1 MDYIQQLVNS
11 DKNRKLRNFMLYDFY
26 QNDTEAIKAYQLQY
40 MLGSTIDNVQ
50 EWIYVNNKPE
60 LLAEYSGGIG
70 LFSKETASIMPKYHR
85 DVTNKALSNI
95 CTVYHTGIDRYLTNP
110 DGSINEEQTKL
121 LNDIYKK
128 ASVNLLQREWYRQA
142 KLFNIVEVKAVWRKK
157 TERLEFD
164 IWTPNFFTVIENNES
179 YLYKDG
185 IVFDLTATI
194 NGEEKDVKEVWTD
207 TEHYLLE
214 FKETRKINRNE
225 VDIFEEVEGSRMSN
239 PYKTIPSQE
248 LRFKIGQDYYG
259 IGMFDLVED
268 NIWHDIRSNNHF
280 FVEMFQG
287 LGFMYGV
294 NVGKSGSIPIQP
306 FSIFTVEEAPANKG
320 TAKIES
326 VSPNAPLSDLRESE
340 KSNVEQILMM
350 KGLSSQAATTSN
362 QNAPGISKALDQD
375 ELEMQ
380 KQEDQL
386 ILMDFEEKFYQKV
399 RTVYNYHSDIK
410 LDEKLTFV
418 CQFNKK
424 ETALSVNDMIN
435 KWKFEIND
443 IGVKTPVDYL
453 TDENPDMTI
462 KEAEAIV
469 AEIRAKRIADGDIV
483 LQGDGQGNP
492 RVNQTFGQ

>member
-1 MDYIQQLVNS
+1 
-11 DKNRKLRNFMLYDFY
+11 
-26 QNDTEAIKAYQLQY
+26 

-50 EWIYVNNKPE
+50 EWVYVNNRPE
-60 LLAEYSGGIG
+60 LIADLGGGIG
-70 LFSKETASIMPKYHR
+70 LFSKETVEIMPKKHK
-85 DVTNKALSNI
+85 DVTNKVLSNI
-95 CTVYHTGIDRYLTNP
+95 CTSYHTGIDRYLTNA
-110 DGSINEEQTKL
+110 DGTINEEQTKL
-121 LNDIYKK
+121 LNDIYNS

-164 IWTPNFFTVIENNES
+164 IWTPNFFTVLENAES

-194 NGEEKDVKEVWTD
+194 NDEEKDVKEVWTD
-207 TEHYLLE
+207 TEHYMLE
-214 FKETRKINRNE
+214 FKTTKKVAGNE
-225 VDIFEEVEGSRMSN
+225 VDIFEEVDGSRIGN
-239 PYKTIPSQE
+239 PYGTIPSQE

-268 NIWHDIRSNNHF
+268 NIWHDIEVNNNVLLRIF
-280 FVEMFQG
+280 KG
-287 LGFMYGV
+287 TGFMYGV
-294 NVGKSGSIPIQP
+294 NVGKASQIPMQP
-306 FSIFTVEEAPANKG
+306 YSIFTVEESPANKG
-320 TAKIES
+320 TARFETLAM
-326 VSPNAPLSDLRESE
+326 NAPLNELNESE

-350 KGLSSQAATTSN
+350 KGLSSQAGTTSN
-362 QNAPGISKALDQD
+362 QNATGISKALDQD

-386 ILMDFEEKFYQKV
+386 ILMDFEKKLFDKV
-399 RTVYNYHSDIK
+399 RAVYNYHAKDK

-424 ETALSVNDMIN
+424 ETALSVSDMIA
-435 KWKFEIND
+435 KWKFEIDD

-453 TDENPDMTI
+453 TDENPDMTL

-469 AEIRAKRIADGDIV
+469 EAIRTKRLTDGDIV

-492 RVNQTFGQ
+492 RSAEPTPSN